1 MVVRLYSELARE
13 MEQGEHEVLKVELQS
28 LLHTCSSA
36 ILLNSVSQVRNERN
50 VAREEIKQLQTKL
63 DSAIKESN
71 SYRRQKQNLE
81 IHNEQ
86 MRKEL
91 EQIHIL
97 LLKHVG
103 KVRSSISIIHLPPPE
118 PSD

>member
-1 MVVRLYSELARE
+1 M
-13 MEQGEHEVLKVELQS
+13 
-28 LLHTCSSA
+28 
-36 ILLNSVSQVRNERN
+36 RNERN
-50 VAREEIKQLQTKL
+50 IAREEIKLMQTKL

-71 SYRRQKQNLE
+71 TFRRQKQNLE

-91 EQIHIL
+91 DQLHIL

-103 KVRSSISIIHLPPPE
+103 EIFLIHIRCL
-118 PSD
+118 